1 MLHTIELAVKVYR
14 EDNKAFM
21 RLVRRAMN
29 GQYGW
34 DKSALVYIDVY
45 KSLLPEVEAPA
56 EAEEEAAEETAVE
69 ETKAE

>member
-34 DKSALVYIDVY
+34 DKSALVYMDVY
-45 KSLLPEVEAPA
+45 KSLLPEEAPA
-56 EAEEEAAEETAVE
+56 AEEKAEEVKEAE
-69 ETKAE
+69 